1 MKISKLYFSF
11 CGVEKQNEAAQ
22 ENSDVRDVV
31 YDGTQDREIPS
42 SNNADPVTHG
52 SGNSSFS
59 NVTIPASSMRLNTT
73 QNCDSLVST
82 THYAIISNL
91 TCL

>member
-1 MKISKLYFSF
+1 MKISKLFFSF
-11 CGVEKQNEAAQ
+11 CDVEKQNEAAQ
-22 ENSDVRDVV
+22 ENSDVVN
-31 YDGTQDREIPS
+31 DGTQDREIPS

-59 NVTIPASSMRLNTT
+59 NVTIPASSMQLNTT